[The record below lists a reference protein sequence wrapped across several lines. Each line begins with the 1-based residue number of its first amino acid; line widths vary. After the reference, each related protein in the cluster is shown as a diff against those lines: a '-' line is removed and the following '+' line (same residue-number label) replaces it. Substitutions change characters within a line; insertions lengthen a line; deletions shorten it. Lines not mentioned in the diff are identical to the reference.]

1 MNFQEYLVQWSRLH
15 GGAAPTGLIKI
26 WLRCAFAMTTPLVR
40 LNPNLITLSSVLVIA
55 GAIGWVAAP
64 NPAAWRYLLAGLL
77 VLLVGLI
84 DSFDGI
90 VALRSSRVTSWGA
103 YLDSIVDRFIDVG
116 IGVLFFSLGAPLEL
130 VMTAV
135 AIALIHEYMRA
146 RAGGVGHHEVGVVTV
161 AEKPTRVALGVMF
174 LVACAFRPQDSQLL
188 ATIAILVWIGLG
200 IIGLAHLM
208 RTFRSI
214 IK

>member
-1 MNFQEYLVQWSRLH
+1 MTFPEYLVKWSGLH
-15 GGAAPTGLIKI
+15 GGVAPTGLVKI
-26 WLRCAFAMTTPLVR
+26 WLRLAFAMSTPLVR
-40 LNPNLITLSSVLVIA
+40 LNPNLITGSALLFMG
-55 GAIGWVAAP
+55 GAIGWIAGP
-64 NPAAWRYLLAGLL
+64 EPKYLVSALL

-116 IGVLFFSLGAPLEL
+116 IGLLFLAL
-130 VMTAV
+130 VP
-135 AIALIHEYMRA
+135 ESMRA

-161 AEKPTRVALGVMF
+161 AEKPTRIALGVMF
-174 LVACAFRPQDSQLL
+174 LVACAVRPQDSQLL
-188 ATIAILVWIGLG
+188 ADIAVITWSVLGVIGF
-200 IIGLAHLM
+200 AHLM